1 MFDGWE
7 MNGKYFPSIHDH
19 PLSLEQRNN
28 EFCNDR
34 KHYPSYRNVYR
45 SNQNAALIQ
54 YRIPVKG
61 SFTIAVR
68 HLRNPE
74 PCNILAQPDLAPS
87 YFLSNYGGKKNCTL
101 STVFPAV
108 INILEANIGT
118 QVGKPLNFDVS
129 LNINYFIVA

>member
-1 MFDGWE
+1 MTTYIQVFDGWE
-7 MNGKYFPSIHDH
+7 MNGKYFPSTHDH

-34 KHYPSYRNVYR
+34 KHYPSYRTVYR

-61 SFTIAVR
+61 SFTITVR

-74 PCNILAQPDLAPS
+74 R
-87 YFLSNYGGKKNCTL
+87 K
-101 STVFPAV
+101 
-108 INILEANIGT
+108 
-118 QVGKPLNFDVS
+118 LNLFV
-129 LNINYFIVA
+129 LNIIMIH